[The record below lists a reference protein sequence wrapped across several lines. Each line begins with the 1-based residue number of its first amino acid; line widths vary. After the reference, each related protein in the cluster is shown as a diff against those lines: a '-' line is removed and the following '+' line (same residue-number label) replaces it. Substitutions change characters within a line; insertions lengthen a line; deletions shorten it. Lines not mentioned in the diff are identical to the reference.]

1 MKLKLLNSDTAP
13 VIIFGADGYVGTAF
27 KEALSARGVDYFAPD
42 AALLNLFLNENVA
55 YVLKEMKPSFVIN
68 CAGFVGRPNVDA
80 CETQTTDTYA
90 GNVTI
95 PFNL

>member
-55 YVLKEMKPSFVIN
+55 YVL
-68 CAGFVGRPNVDA
+68 
-80 CETQTTDTYA
+80 
-90 GNVTI
+90 
-95 PFNL
+95 